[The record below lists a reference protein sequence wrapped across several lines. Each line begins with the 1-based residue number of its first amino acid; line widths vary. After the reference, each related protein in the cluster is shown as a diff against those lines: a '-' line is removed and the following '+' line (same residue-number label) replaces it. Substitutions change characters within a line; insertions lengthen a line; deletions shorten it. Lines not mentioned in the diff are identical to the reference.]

1 MNHMLWYPIQ
11 NVSFDFSGITNNN
24 PNAPSIYS
32 TTEKNNST
40 ELGLLNLRYY
50 FWEKLPFYAT
60 GGIGRDFLG
69 SQTTIKLHGDVYPS
83 GGFAANPS
91 YVYASDISPHYLYFV
106 GLGFQWVFEKGFFI
120 GCENLRLQSINQR
133 TNTYTINYQATF
145 SQNVF
150 QSFVD
155 KGLSRETR
163 STFQL
168 SNFYIGYS
176 FSM

>member
-60 GGIGRDFLG
+60 GGI
-69 SQTTIKLHGDVYPS
+69 
-83 GGFAANPS
+83 
-91 YVYASDISPHYLYFV
+91 